1 MELTDKQITVIFKAL
16 CDENRV
22 RIFRLL
28 QNGEKCACKLLEAMQ
43 CTQPTL
49 SHHMKILCDS
59 GLVNGR
65 KEGKWMYYSI
75 SAEGTEVAVNVLRE
89 LTKVSDSGECCSKG
103 RVDRTACRA
112 TADLCPEAA
121 GYLRV

>member
-1 MELTDKQITVIFKAL
+1 MELTNKQITVIFKAL

-22 RIFRLL
+22 QIFRLL

-59 GLVNGR
+59 GLVVGR
-65 KEGKWMYYSI
+65 KEGKWMHYSI
-75 SAEGTEVAVNVLRE
+75 SQEGAKIAMDCLKEITAVTEN
-89 LTKVSDSGECCSKG
+89 DCECCNK
-103 RVDRTACRA
+103 
-112 TADLCPEAA
+112 
-121 GYLRV
+121 

>member
-1 MELTDKQITVIFKAL
+1 MELTNKQITVIFKAL

-22 RIFRLL
+22 QIIRLL
-28 QNGEKCACKLLEAMQ
+28 QNGEKCACRLLEAMQ

-59 GLVNGR
+59 GLVAGR

-75 SAEGTEVAVNVLRE
+75 SEEGAEFAANILRE
-89 LTKVSDSGECCSKG
+89 LTKISESGGCCCS
-103 RVDRTACRA
+103 
-112 TADLCPEAA
+112 
-121 GYLRV
+121 

>member
-1 MELTDKQITVIFKAL
+1 MELTNKQITVIFKAL

-22 RIFRLL
+22 QIFRLL

-59 GLVNGR
+59 GLVVGR
-65 KEGKWMYYSI
+65 KEGKWMHYSI
-75 SAEGTEVAVNVLRE
+75 SQEGAKIAMDCLKEITAVNE
-89 LTKVSDSGECCSKG
+89 NDCKCCNNQ
-103 RVDRTACRA
+103 
-112 TADLCPEAA
+112 
-121 GYLRV
+121 

>member
-1 MELTDKQITVIFKAL
+1 MKLSNKQITVIFKAL

-22 RIFRLL
+22 QIIRLL
-28 QNGEKCACKLLEAMQ
+28 QHGEKCACKLLEAMQ

-59 GLVNGR
+59 GLVVGR

-75 SAEGTEVAVNVLRE
+75 SAQGTEAAVKAVRE
-89 LTKVSDSGECCSKG
+89 LTRVSDDSKSCCK
-103 RVDRTACRA
+103 
-112 TADLCPEAA
+112 
-121 GYLRV
+121 